1 MLGEPDI
8 IQTLGGSPPG
18 PQAPRELVASTP
30 YSFPSFLEE
39 NIFVIDFGQS
49 FEIKAPP
56 KGYQAST
63 VIHYFPPE
71 YRFDNVASL
80 ASDIWGLACTIF
92 EIRAGRSLFTTFF
105 GAHSDIMWDNV
116 LTLGKMP
123 EPWWSAFEERH
134 RWFEENG
141 RPKFRLKTSIREKLE
156 MIGVEDT
163 PPEADDGPMIEAV
176 GTRLEEKEVVLLNDL
191 LEKMLKYRPEERI
204 TIREVVQHPWFDY
217 TSAQ

>member
-49 FEIKAPP
+49 FEMKAPP

-92 EIRAGRSLFTTFF
+92 EIRAGRPLFNTYF
-105 GAHSDIMWDNV
+105 GAHSDVMRDNV
-116 LTLGKMP
+116 LTLGKLP
-123 EPWWSAFEERH
+123 EPWWSAFEEH
-134 RWFEENG
+134 HKWFEENG
-141 RPKFRLKTSIREKLE
+141 APKFRSKRSIREKLE
-156 MIGVEDT
+156 MIGVKDT

-176 GTRLEEKEVVLLNDL
+176 GTRLEKKEVVLLSDL

-204 TIREVVQHPWFDY
+204 TIREVVQHPWFEY